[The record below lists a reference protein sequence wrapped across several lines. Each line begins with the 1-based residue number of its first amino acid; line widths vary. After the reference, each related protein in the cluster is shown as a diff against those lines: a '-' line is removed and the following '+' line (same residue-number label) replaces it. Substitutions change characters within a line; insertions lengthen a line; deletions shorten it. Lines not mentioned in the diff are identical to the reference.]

1 MFKRAFSKFF
11 NPKFYTL
18 LRLIALTA
26 FKKKNK
32 SGTIRIG
39 GFKIEYNDIRALM
52 GMYHEIIYQEHYRF
66 ATKSEK
72 PVIIDCGAN
81 IGLSVLYF
89 HRTHPKAQI
98 IAIEADPAVAA
109 VLRRNLEA
117 NGCSAT
123 VIEKAAWSN
132 SDSEITFGQAGA
144 DSGSIFSTEN
154 VIRVP
159 TVRFK
164 DIIEE
169 YPSIDLIKIDIEGAE
184 MEVIEDCYSSLG
196 RSKYVFIEFHSFP
209 QREQR
214 LERIL
219 ELLAS
224 QGFRYKVLQARREE
238 KPFMQDISNQEMD
251 VQLNVFFHK
260 N

>member
-11 NPKFYTL
+11 NPTYYTL
-18 LRLIALTA
+18 LRLIALTVL
-26 FKKKNK
+26 KKKNK
-32 SGTIRIG
+32 AGTIRIS
-39 GFKIEYNDIRALM
+39 GFKIRYNDIRALM
-52 GMYHEIIYQEHYRF
+52 GMYHEIIYQDHYRF
-66 ATKSEK
+66 ATNTEC

-98 IAIEADPAVAA
+98 VAIEADPAIAA
-109 VLRRNLEA
+109 ILRQNLAA

-132 SDSEITFGQAGA
+132 SDSEISFGQAGA

-154 VIRVP
+154 IIRVP
-159 TVRFK
+159 TIRFK
-164 DIIEE
+164 DLIEE

-184 MEVIEDCYSSLG
+184 MDVIEDCYPSLG
-196 RSKYVFIEFHSFP
+196 RSKYVFIEYHSFP

-219 ELLAS
+219 ALLAS
-224 QGFRYKVLQARREE
+224 QGFRYKILPARREE
-238 KPFMQDISNQEMD
+238 KPFMQEIKNQEMD
-251 VQLNVFFHK
+251 VQLNVFFSK
-260 N
+260 I